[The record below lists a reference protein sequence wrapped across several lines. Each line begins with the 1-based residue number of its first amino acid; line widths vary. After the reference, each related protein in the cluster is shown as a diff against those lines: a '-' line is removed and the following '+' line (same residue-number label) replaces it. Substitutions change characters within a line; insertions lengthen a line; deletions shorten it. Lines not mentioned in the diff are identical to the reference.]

1 MVRGSADGPEMIV
14 KELIEFLQ
22 QCDPELEVLGKVS
35 GGCLSILWATDEE
48 TDEEGQR
55 VVMIGL
61 DS

>member
-1 MVRGSADGPEMIV
+1 MTV

-22 QCDPELEVLGKVS
+22 QCDPELEVVGKVS
-35 GGCLSILWATDEE
+35 GGCLGILWTTDEE
-48 TDEEGQR
+48 MDEEGQQ